1 MFFWDFSSLHFIWK
15 NLQRMLILVFDT
27 KLHTFK
33 FFKHHVCA
41 RFRLV
46 LLFYYFLSLIGR
58 LVNIL
63 LWFGIQSFPHYQ
75 TIKKSMTAWD
85 ILTHSNLD
93 LNYGH
98 ATYLATLFPPEFFSS
113 VYPPWTHSL
122 KSKFTVRY
130 VFLVEFY
137 FFQSNYLVS
146 CFFLSPL
153 DWKSKT

>member
-1 MFFWDFSSLHFIWK
+1 MHKEHKLTVLHFKIPPSSPPFK
-15 NLQRMLILVFDT
+15 KIFKEHLILALWHKIAPFCF
-27 KLHTFK
+27 LQAP
-33 FFKHHVCA
+33 CICQA
-41 RFRLV
+41 GLV

-98 ATYLATLFPPEFFSS
+98 ATYLATLFPPEFFR
-113 VYPPWTHSL
+113 VYLPPVNPFP
-122 KSKFTVRY
+122 KVQ
-130 VFLVEFY
+130 V
-137 FFQSNYLVS
+137 QCPP
-146 CFFLSPL
+146 CFFGWVLFLSI
-153 DWKSKT
+153 

>member
-1 MFFWDFSSLHFIWK
+1 MWVLVRLFLSIINFPQLCFIWQKHFKTIDFSLTYI
-15 NLQRMLILVFDT
+15 
-27 KLHTFK
+27 HTYTFSISSS
-33 FFKHHVCA
+33 FVYA
-41 RFRLV
+41 MARLV

-98 ATYLATLFPPEFFSS
+98 ATYLATLFPPEFFR
-113 VYPPWTHSL
+113 VYLPPVNPFP
-122 KSKFTVRY
+122 KVQ
-130 VFLVEFY
+130 V
-137 FFQSNYLVS
+137 QCPP
-146 CFFLSPL
+146 CFFGWVLFLSI
-153 DWKSKT
+153 

>member
-1 MFFWDFSSLHFIWK
+1 MNMWVFVRLFLSIIDFSQLCFIWEK
-15 NLQRMLILVFDT
+15 HFKSIDFSLLHILTLFQFLQALCMPL
-27 KLHTFK
+27 
-33 FFKHHVCA
+33 A
-41 RFRLV
+41 RLV

-98 ATYLATLFPPEFFSS
+98 ATYLATLFPPEFFR
-113 VYPPWTHSL
+113 VYLPPVNPFP
-122 KSKFTVRY
+122 KVQ
-130 VFLVEFY
+130 V
-137 FFQSNYLVS
+137 QCPP
-146 CFFLSPL
+146 CFFGWVLFLSI
-153 DWKSKT
+153 

>member
-1 MFFWDFSSLHFIWK
+1 MWVFVRLFLSIIDFSQLCFFWEKHFKSIDFSLLHILTLFQF
-15 NLQRMLILVFDT
+15 LQALCMPL
-27 KLHTFK
+27 
-33 FFKHHVCA
+33 A
-41 RFRLV
+41 RLV

-98 ATYLATLFPPEFFSS
+98 ATYLATLFPPEFFS
-113 VYPPWTHSL
+113 VYPPWTHSP
-122 KSKFTVRY
+122 KSKFTVRH
-130 VFLVEFY
+130 VFFGRVL
-137 FFQSNYLVS
+137 
-146 CFFLSPL
+146 FLSI
-153 DWKSKT
+153 